1 MSRTYPL
8 ALVCAGGLVL
18 SGCGPMRAPLPERL
32 DDEQQKAVNES
43 WDKALAPVG
52 RFGNQA
58 LLDVLMT
65 SCAYQYGVD
74 KLDFRSEK
82 SFAGGRVVME
92 VQFDRLEPER
102 DLFSVTVQ
110 DRQGNV
116 LRRENYKRE
125 QIENTYRELFV
136 EPEAIR
142 RKKEQ
147 GVATPEEVRKLEGW
161 EARWAVVNGAFPKP
175 VARDEKP
182 NAPAPNK

>member
-1 MSRTYPL
+1 MSRTHIL
-8 ALVCAGGLVL
+8 ALFCAGGLAL

-52 RFGNQA
+52 RFDNQA

-65 SCAYQYGVD
+65 SCAYQHGVD
-74 KLDFRSEK
+74 KLTFRSEK
-82 SFAGGRVVME
+82 IFAGGLVVME

-125 QIENTYRELFV
+125 QIETTYRELLV
-136 EPEAIR
+136 EPEALR

-147 GVATPEEVRKLEGW
+147 GIATPDELRKLGAW
-161 EARWAVVNGAFPKP
+161 EARWAVVNEAFPKP
-175 VARDEKP
+175 NVPPEQK
-182 NAPAPNK
+182 K